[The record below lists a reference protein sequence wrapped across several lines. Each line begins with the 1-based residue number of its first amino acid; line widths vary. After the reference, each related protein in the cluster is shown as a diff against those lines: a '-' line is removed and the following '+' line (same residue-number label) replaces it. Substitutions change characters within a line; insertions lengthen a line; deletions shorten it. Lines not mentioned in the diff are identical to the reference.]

1 MENGKVCVFDRHFDV
16 EIGSQNGAFGCKL
29 LSVHLL

>member
-1 MENGKVCVFDRHFDV
+1 MENGKLCVFDRHFDV
-16 EIGSQNGAFGCKL
+16 EIGSQNRAFGCKL